1 MKYSQLFG
9 KTKHGE
15 RSGSDFISHQLLL
28 KGGFIEESTA
38 GRYFFLPL
46 GWRVHE
52 KIKKIIKE
60 EMDAAGGQEMIS
72 PVLHP
77 LELWEE
83 TNRTNS
89 VGFELMSIEDRRGA
103 KFALGGTAEEMF
115 VDVVRKFNLTYKDL
129 PFNIYQFST
138 KFRDEMRARGGL
150 LRVREFVMKDAYSF
164 HTNEKDFKKEYQ
176 IMAKAYAKIFSR
188 LGLKTLQVE
197 ADNGYIGGE
206 YCHEFQVESPI
217 GEGRFFVAT
226 DKSYSAHEDV
236 AVFYKENKNIKE
248 KMKPYKEV
256 KAERGNTMEDGA
268 KLHQLPLWQQIKD
281 VLYVN
286 EKNEFILAIIRGDFD
301 VNETKL
307 LHLSGSYQLRPA
319 TEEEIRKLGSEPGF
333 ISPVGLK
340 SKVKIVVDD
349 SLHTIRNAYGGANK
363 KHLDAININI
373 DRDYQADVEGDIA
386 MAQEGFLTGKTRSPL
401 QEKRGIEVG
410 NIFQLGYHYSKR
422 MKNATFIDK
431 DGKAKPF
438 YMGCYGIGLGRTLAT
453 IVEKYHDDRGIV
465 WPAKIAPFQIHLIS
479 LQGATDQAKQLYE
492 KLNKANIE
500 VLWDDRDE
508 SPGKK
513 FAVADLVGIPIRLV
527 VSTRTGNEVEW
538 KNRASDKTELLTITQ
553 VMKKLSV

>member
-1 MKYSQLFG
+1 SA
-9 KTKHGE
+9 
-15 RSGSDFISHQLLL
+15 
-28 KGGFIEESTA
+28 A

-89 VGFELMSIEDRRGA
+89 VGFELMGVEDRRGA

-164 HTNEKDFKKEYQ
+164 HSDEKDFKKEYQ
-176 IMAKAYAKIFSR
+176 SMAKTYAKIFSR

-217 GEGRFFVAT
+217 GEGRFFVT
-226 DKSYSAHEDV
+226 EDKSYSAHEDV
-236 AVFYKENKNIKE
+236 AIFLKENKNIKE

-256 KAERGNTMEDGA
+256 KAERGNTMEDGV
-268 KLHQLPLWQQIKD
+268 KFHKLPLWQQIKD

-286 EKNEFILAIIRGDFD
+286 EKNEFILAVIRGDFD
-301 VNETKL
+301 VNEVKL
-307 LHLSGSYQLRPA
+307 LHLSGSYQLRSA

-333 ISPVGLK
+333 ISPVGLEG
-340 SKVKIVVDD
+340 KVRIVADD

-373 DRDYQADVEGDIA
+373 DRDFKADVEGDIA
-386 MAQEGFLTGKTRSPL
+386 MAQEGFLTGKNRSPL

-422 MKNATFIDK
+422 MKNATFIDQN
-431 DGKAKPF
+431 GKAKPF
-438 YMGCYGIGLGRTLAT
+438 YMGCYGIGLGRTMAT
-453 IVEKYHDDRGIV
+453 IVEKYHDDQGIV
-465 WPAKIAPFQIHLIS
+465 WPASIAPFQVHLIS
-479 LQGATDQAKQLYE
+479 LKDTAKQAQQLYDQ
-492 KLNKANIE
+492 LTKAQIE

-508 SPGKK
+508 SPGRK
-513 FAVADLVGIPIRLV
+513 FAVADLVGIPVRLV
-527 VSTRTGNEVEW
+527 ISARTGGKVEW
-538 KNRASDKTELLTITQ
+538 KNRASNKTELLTMTQ
-553 VMKKLSV
+553 VIKKLSV